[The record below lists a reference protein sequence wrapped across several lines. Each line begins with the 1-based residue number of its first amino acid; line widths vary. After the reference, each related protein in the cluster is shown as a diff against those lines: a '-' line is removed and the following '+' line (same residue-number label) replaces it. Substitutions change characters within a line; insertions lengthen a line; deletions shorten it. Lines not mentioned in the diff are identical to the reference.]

1 MQTSMHMNLQDKI
14 KLGVE
19 ALEDFKDIKR
29 IDLTNAGTRK
39 MIVQHIFHYIEYINL
54 SIPEGKDDKKHI
66 V

>member
-1 MQTSMHMNLQDKI
+1 MTLQDKI

-29 IDLTNAGTRK
+29 IDLTNVGTRK
-39 MIVQHIFHYIEYINL
+39 MIVQHIFNYIEYINL

>member
-1 MQTSMHMNLQDKI
+1 MTLQDKI

-29 IDLTNAGTRK
+29 IDLTNVGTRK
-39 MIVQHIFHYIEYINL
+39 MIVQHIFHYIEYIDL